1 MAPTDY
7 RCSKCRR
14 GSALSPSG
22 LSALRLSHKKKM
34 HRPCSRWPV
43 WHRTHA
49 PITESDAR
57 RTCTPNLML
66 ILSSADER
74 ARRDRL
80 QPHSQPPKPCVTPFI
95 QASQRIRSSLLDA
108 PAVAHR
114 RAGRLE
120 SSRVSSDCA
129 PYLQLGFSSATRA
142 PRTVN
147 APPPR
152 PPRDLGGEIV
162 RDQARGRAVLLCRS
176 PPEEAGADPP

>member
-74 ARRDRL
+74 ARRVYNHIPSRPSRASRPSSKL
-80 QPHSQPPKPCVTPFI
+80 PGEFARPF
-95 QASQRIRSSLLDA
+95 STHL
-108 PAVAHR
+108 P
-114 RAGRLE
+114 
-120 SSRVSSDCA
+120 
-129 PYLQLGFSSATRA
+129 
-142 PRTVN
+142 
-147 APPPR
+147 
-152 PPRDLGGEIV
+152 
-162 RDQARGRAVLLCRS
+162 
-176 PPEEAGADPP
+176 